1 LPENKIESS
10 LPALKSIQSRFPS
23 RQQLLPVFAIFTF
36 FGFSWSLY
44 RMFWYVPSWL
54 EYLSVWKVLTIVAYV
69 LAFALVESLTMSGF
83 VLLFSLFFPG
93 QIFKANYIA
102 LGSSLAGL
110 ISLAAILIQRKINLV
125 YRLTLRQ
132 LAVYPLA
139 FLLGMAL
146 FVLVLS
152 WLFWRFPILVRIVNS
167 IAERMTLFAY
177 LYVSLGLVGMLVV
190 IGRNL
195 FGS

>member
-1 LPENKIESS
+1 
-10 LPALKSIQSRFPS
+10 
-23 RQQLLPVFAIFTF
+23 
-36 FGFSWSLY
+36 
-44 RMFWYVPSWL
+44 MFWYVPSWL

>member
-1 LPENKIESS
+1 M
-10 LPALKSIQSRFPS
+10 KSIQSRFPS